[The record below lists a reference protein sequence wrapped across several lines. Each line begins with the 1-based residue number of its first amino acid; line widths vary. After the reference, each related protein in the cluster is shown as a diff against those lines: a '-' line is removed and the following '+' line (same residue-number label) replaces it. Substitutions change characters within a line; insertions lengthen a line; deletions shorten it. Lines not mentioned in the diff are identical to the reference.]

1 VEVPIVQGSPALV
14 RRMNDLDRVVEEKNA
29 HIAYLES
36 LIRQLESGRV
46 MRMLNLVRKLRGQ

>member
-1 VEVPIVQGSPALV
+1 
-14 RRMNDLDRVVEEKNA
+14 VVEEKNA